1 MSDAEHHLDRRLFL
15 KQLAGAGFV
24 VGASGLAAC
33 AKSSPPAATT
43 PAPTSDATPTV
54 GARGRIG
61 ELETVT
67 LRHASG
73 ATAEIAIQGAH
84 VTSWKRANGEEMLF
98 VSANSRLEAG
108 QAIRGGVPVVFPQF
122 ANLGPLPQHGFV
134 RTAMWEVADVAR
146 DPTGAVFALL
156 RIRDTDASRALWP
169 HAFRASVRVTLDEAL
184 ATSITIEN
192 TGDEA
197 FPFQCALHT
206 YLRVGDL
213 RKVTVEGLEGATYQD
228 RTAKSVQRRERRRPL
243 RIEGE
248 VDRIYVAR
256 PGRLRLRDESRD
268 RTILVDRA
276 GFADTVIWNPGE
288 EKGRT
293 SIGLAEG
300 EYLKYLAVEAAQV
313 VPPVQLLPGS
323 LWSGVQRIRLA

>member
-1 MSDAEHHLDRRLFL
+1 MTDTEFHRDRRLFL
-15 KQLAGAGFV
+15 KRIAGAGLA
-24 VGASGLAAC
+24 VGVSGIAAC
-33 AKSSPPAATT
+33 ANTKSSGSTT
-43 PAPTSDATPTV
+43 PAPAPDPTPNA
-54 GARGRIG
+54 GGRGRVG

-67 LRHASG
+67 LKHASG

-98 VSANSRLEAG
+98 VSASSRLSPG
-108 QAIRGGVPVVFPQF
+108 QPIRGGVPVVFPQF

-134 RTAMWEVADVAR
+134 RTATWEVADVSR
-146 DPTGAVFALL
+146 DPTGAVFALF
-156 RIRDTDASRALWP
+156 RIRDSDATRALWP
-169 HAFRASVRVTLDEAL
+169 HPFRASVRVTLDEAL
-184 ATSITIEN
+184 STSITIEN
-192 TGDEA
+192 TGNEA

-228 RTAKSVQRRERRRPL
+228 RTAKAAQRRERRRPL
-243 RIEGE
+243 RIAGE

-256 PGRLRLRDESRD
+256 PGRLRVRDESRD

-276 GFADTVIWNPGE
+276 GFGDVVIWNPGA
-288 EKGRT
+288 EKARA

-300 EYLKYLAVEAAQV
+300 EYLTMLAVEAAQI

>member
-1 MSDAEHHLDRRLFL
+1 MTDPDLYPDRRLFL
-15 KQLAGAGFV
+15 KRLAGAGLA
-24 VGASGLAAC
+24 VGISGMAGC
-33 AKSSPPAATT
+33 TKPSSSSPVA
-43 PAPTSDATPTV
+43 PAPASDARPETS
-54 GARGRIG
+54 ARGRVG

-67 LRHASG
+67 LKHASG
-73 ATAEIAIQGAH
+73 STAEIAIQGAH

-98 VSANSRLEAG
+98 VSANSRLESA
-108 QAIRGGVPVVFPQF
+108 QPIRGGIPVVFPQF

-134 RTAMWEVADVAR
+134 RTALWEVADVSR
-146 DPTGAVFALL
+146 DPTGAVFALF

-192 TGDEA
+192 TGNDA
-197 FPFQCALHT
+197 FPFHCALHT

-228 RTAKSVQRRERRRPL
+228 RTAKGVQRRERRRPL
-243 RIEGE
+243 RVAGE

-256 PGRLRLRDESRD
+256 PGRLRVRDESRD

-276 GFADTVIWNPGE
+276 GFGDVVIWNPGA

-293 SIGLAEG
+293 SIGLAED
-300 EYLKYLAVEAAQV
+300 EYLTMLAVEAAQI

>member
-1 MSDAEHHLDRRLFL
+1 MTDTEFQHDRRLFL
-15 KQLAGAGFV
+15 KRIAGAGLA
-24 VGASGLAAC
+24 VGVSGIAAC
-33 AKSSPPAATT
+33 ANTKSSGSTTPT
-43 PAPTSDATPTV
+43 PAPDPTPSA
-54 GARGRIG
+54 GGRGRVG

-67 LRHASG
+67 LKHASG

-98 VSANSRLEAG
+98 VSANSRLAAG

-146 DPTGAVFALL
+146 DPTGAVFALF

-228 RTAKSVQRRERRRPL
+228 RTAKAVQRRERRRPL
-243 RIEGE
+243 RVVGE

-256 PGRLRLRDESRD
+256 PGRLRVRDASRD

-276 GFADTVIWNPGE
+276 GFGDVVIWNPGE
-288 EKGRT
+288 QKARA

-300 EYLKYLAVEAAQV
+300 EYLTMLAVEAAQI
-313 VPPVQLLPGS
+313 VPPVKLLPGS
-323 LWSGVQRIRLA
+323 IWSGVQRIRLA